1 MTSFNKFTT
10 VIKTE
15 ENKHLIFP
23 FLKSLGGKDR
33 RNMESLMEVSA
44 LSSVSKYYIGGVHG
58 DTILPMYHELDEEL
72 QDIVEIP
79 SDFKI

>member
-33 RNMESLMEVSA
+33 HNMESLMEVSA

-58 DTILPMYHELDEEL
+58 DTIIAMYHDFGEDMEN
-72 QDIVEIP
+72 IVEIP
-79 SDFKI
+79 KDFKI